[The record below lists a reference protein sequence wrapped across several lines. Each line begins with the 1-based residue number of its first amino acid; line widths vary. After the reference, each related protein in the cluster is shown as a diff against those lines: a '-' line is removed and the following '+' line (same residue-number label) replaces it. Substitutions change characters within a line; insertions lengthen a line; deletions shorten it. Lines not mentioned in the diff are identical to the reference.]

1 MLSTST
7 GSHSVRV
14 VLFEN
19 ERYSPLSGWS
29 SKGLLPTDRKVI
41 SSADGQD
48 GFASLEEA
56 NAVLL
61 AKGRC
66 FLLC

>member
-1 MLSTST
+1 MLSTAT
-7 GSHSVRV
+7 GIHSVRV

-48 GFASLEEA
+48 GFATLDEA
-56 NAVLL
+56 NTALL
-61 AKGRC
+61 PKGNPC
-66 FLLC
+66 TY